1 MTSPRCRKGV
11 DRYGF
16 DKKRTHAACNVVYLD
31 RHRVIVVPA
40 PQYDGCPRFVRFRH
54 LALEKPRYG
63 LDLGL
68 ASK

>member
-11 DRYGF
+11 HRYGF

-40 PQYDGCPRFVRFRH
+40 PSTMDVQDSYAFDTSRWKS
-54 LALEKPRYG
+54 LDTG
-63 LDLGL
+63 LT
-68 ASK
+68 